1 MKRITCRNNHEIAI
15 IPVKDQTITAAYIT
29 NPRLKHLK
37 DGDVLKECPNCK
49 VMGKLIERKIKP
61 QNN

>member
-1 MKRITCRNNHEIAI
+1 MKRITCENNHEIAI
-15 IPVKDQTITAAYIT
+15 IPTKDQTIKVEYLT

-37 DGDVLKECPNCK
+37 DGGIIKECPNCK
-49 VMGKLIERKIKP
+49 AIGNLIEHKIKP